1 MTEQKRRGRP
11 PKESPEVEDEVK
23 APEPPE
29 VEDEGPAPKDE
40 PKISDLLVE
49 VKKPRNLTREAI
61 VAECGDERAFEMIPE

>member
-11 PKESPEVEDEVK
+11 PKESPEVEV
-23 APEPPE
+23 E
-29 VEDEGPAPKDE
+29 VEAPAPKDE

-49 VKKPRNLTREAI
+49 AKKPRNLTREAI